1 MNFRVGD
8 KVRRINYPWG
18 NVVVGGEYYVVEVQE
33 HDIVLKGDDRAY
45 DKTCFEIINNKEER
59 VRKLLSNI

>member
-18 NVVVGGEYYVVEVQE
+18 NVVVGGEYYVVEVKE
-33 HDIVLKGDDRAY
+33 HDIVLKGDDHGY
-45 DKTCFEIINNKEER
+45 DKRYFILVSKEER
-59 VRKLLSNI
+59 VRKLLSKI